1 MQLLLIEEK
10 SLTEAK
16 LINFTLSGYRETDA
30 ARESGRDRITEGR
43 IGVKEIYTK

>member
-1 MQLLLIEEK
+1 MLLLLIEEK

-30 ARESGRDRITEGR
+30 ARENERDRIIEGR
-43 IGVKEIYTK
+43 VGVKEIYTK